1 MPKQIDITT
10 PSDNQIKILERL
22 IGADQPCFIIAEA
35 GVNHNGDMNLAHK
48 LIDAAIAAGADA
60 IKFQSFIAEDLVTA
74 GTPKANY
81 QVETTGTDDGQFG
94 MLKALEL
101 SAGQQAEIKGH
112 CDEGGIIYLCTPYEE
127 KSADMLD
134 RLDVAAYKVAST
146 DTNNIPFLRYL
157 AAKGR
162 PVILSTGMSDEEE
175 VENSMVALEAAKGK
189 TAILHCTSEYPAPPE
204 ESNLRAIRRLREKYQ
219 CPVGYSDHT
228 AGIGVSPYAIAAGA
242 SILEK
247 HFTLDVDLPGPDHR
261 ASIIPEEL
269 TELVNMVRMVEKV
282 MGDGVKIPMT
292 SELKNKNKMQK
303 SIVADRDIEAG
314 HIFQAQDLVIK
325 RPGTG
330 LAPKLLDELI
340 GKKSAVDI
348 SRDSVLQD
356 SDVIWP
362 DKS

>member
-127 KSADMLD
+127 KVQTCSIGWMWP
-134 RLDVAAYKVAST
+134 RIKSRQR
-146 DTNNIPFLRYL
+146 IPTTF
-157 AAKGR
+157 
-162 PVILSTGMSDEEE
+162 PFSD
-175 VENSMVALEAAKGK
+175 
-189 TAILHCTSEYPAPPE
+189 IW
-204 ESNLRAIRRLREKYQ
+204 
-219 CPVGYSDHT
+219 
-228 AGIGVSPYAIAAGA
+228 
-242 SILEK
+242 
-247 HFTLDVDLPGPDHR
+247 LPKDDP
-261 ASIIPEEL
+261 
-269 TELVNMVRMVEKV
+269 
-282 MGDGVKIPMT
+282 
-292 SELKNKNKMQK
+292 
-303 SIVADRDIEAG
+303 
-314 HIFQAQDLVIK
+314 
-325 RPGTG
+325 
-330 LAPKLLDELI
+330 
-340 GKKSAVDI
+340 
-348 SRDSVLQD
+348 
-356 SDVIWP
+356 
-362 DKS
+362 